1 MNNTRR
7 KKKLTYTYIL
17 TAAAILVVVL
27 VVVLL
32 KVFLGGDEPIIFV
45 PKNVQAY
52 NIYVNGTK
60 VGTVPDEQDAREW
73 LTEARKELAAKSDE
87 LVFVE
92 VEMHSEEVEVRSDV
106 LNSKAAVMQQM
117 LQVMEGDV
125 IQTMQRSYTVKV
137 NEYMANLSSEDE
149 VKLLLEAAIGK
160 YDTEDAFAIS
170 LIQDTDREINV
181 LQAQVVANENLS
193 DRDKTEIFPIAGVEE
208 EMEQFFRSYEPEQ
221 EKDFEDYQL
230 GIKDMSFPEEIEIV
244 EAYLPKNQM
253 KSLEVAIHEL
263 TEEQEQQV
271 IYEVQA
277 GDTLSE
283 IAITVNIPMD
293 DIVAMNDSL
302 EDVNTMLQIGQELII
317 TVPEPE
323 LSVERHE
330 VNYYE
335 EIYDEAIIY
344 IDVEDWYT
352 TRKEVIQQP
361 SAGFRKV
368 VAEETYINDEMV
380 SREILKEEIVMEAV
394 AKIVKRGTIV
404 PPSYIKPLSGG
415 RKSSGFG
422 PRKAPTKG
430 ASTYHKGQDWAT
442 PVGTPIYASCGGTV
456 AKAGWGSGYGY
467 VVYINHPD
475 GRQTR
480 YAHLSKVLVKVGDTV
495 KQGEKIA
502 LSGNTGISSGPH
514 LHFEMLIN
522 GKQVN
527 PLKYLD

>member
-7 KKKLTYTYIL
+7 KKKLKYTYIL
-17 TAAAILVVVL
+17 IVVAILVVVL
-27 VVVLL
+27 GAVLL
-32 KVFLGGDEPIIFV
+32 KGLFGGDEPIILI
-45 PKNVQAY
+45 PKSVQAY
-52 NIYVNGTK
+52 DIYVNNIK
-60 VGTVPDEQDAREW
+60 VGTVPEVEHAKEW
-73 LTEARKELAAKSDE
+73 LIEARKELAAKSDE

-92 VEMHSEEVEVRSDV
+92 VEMSFEGVEVMSDE
-106 LNSKAAVMQQM
+106 LDSKAAVMQQM
-117 LQVMEGDV
+117 LQVMEAGV

-137 NEYMANLSSEDE
+137 NEYMANLSSADE

-160 YDTEDAFAIS
+160 YDTEDAFAIT
-170 LIQDTDREINV
+170 LIQDTTREINV
-181 LQAQVVANENLS
+181 LQAQVVENENTNAQ
-193 DRDKTEIFPIAGVEE
+193 DGTETFPIAGVEE
-208 EMEQFFRSYEPEQ
+208 EMELLFKSYEPEQ
-221 EKDFEDYQL
+221 EKDFADYET

-253 KSLEVAIHEL
+253 KSLEVAINEL

-271 IYEVQA
+271 IYEVQS

-283 IAITVNIPMD
+283 IALTVNIPMD

-302 EDVNTMLQIGQELII
+302 EDVNSMLQIGQELII

-335 EIYDEAIIY
+335 EIYDEEIIY

-352 TRKEVIQQP
+352 TKKEVIQQP

-368 VAEETYINDEMV
+368 VVEETYINDEMV
-380 SREILKEEIVMEAV
+380 DREILKEEVVMEAV

-442 PVGTPIYASCGGTV
+442 PVGTPIYASSGGTV

-480 YAHLSKVLVKVGDTV
+480 YAHLSKVLVKAGETV

-514 LHFEMLIN
+514 LHFEMLID

>member
-1 MNNTRR
+1 MRNTRS
-7 KKKLTYTYIL
+7 KKKFKYTYIL
-17 TAAAILVVVL
+17 VALVILVIAAVMLVL
-27 VVVLL
+27 
-32 KVFLGGDEPIIFV
+32 KFSGEEPIINI
-45 PKNVQAY
+45 PRRVQGY
-52 NIYVNGTK
+52 HILVNDVQ
-60 VGTVPDEQDAREW
+60 VGTVTDVEAVAAW
-73 LTEARKELAAKSDE
+73 LLEARKELASQSEE

-92 VEMHSEEVEVRSDV
+92 VELDYTSEEVSSEEID
-106 LNSKAAVMQQM
+106 SKAAVMAQM
-117 LQVMEGDV
+117 LQVMQDSV

-137 NEYMANLSSEDE
+137 NEYMANLSSAEE
-149 VKLLLEAAIGK
+149 VQQLLEAAIGK
-160 YDTEDAFAIS
+160 YDAEDKFGIE
-170 LIQDTDREINV
+170 LVQDTSREINV
-181 LQAQVVANENLS
+181 LQAQVVELTQGTAET
-193 DRDKTEIFPIAGVEE
+193 RVFPKGGIEE
-208 EMEQFFRSYEPEQ
+208 ELQLLWDSYEPEK
-221 EKDFEDYQL
+221 EKDFSDYTL
-230 GIKDMSFPEEIEIV
+230 GIKTMSFPEEIEIV
-244 EAYLPKNQM
+244 EAYLPKSQM
-253 KSLEVAIHEL
+253 KPLEQAINEL

-271 IYEVQA
+271 IYEVQS

-283 IAITVNIPMD
+283 IALTVNIPMD

-302 EDVNTMLQIGQELII
+302 ESVNSTLQIGQELII

-335 EIYDEAIIY
+335 EIYDEEIVY

-352 TRKEVIQQP
+352 TKKEVIQQP

-368 VAEETYINDEMV
+368 VVEETYVNDELV
-380 SREILKEEIVMEAV
+380 SREILKEEVVMEAV

-442 PVGTPIYASCGGTV
+442 PVGTPIYASSGGTV

-480 YAHLSKVLVKVGDTV
+480 YAHLSKVLVKAGQTV
-495 KQGEKIA
+495 KQGDKIA